1 MTTKN
6 GSEKIS
12 SLVSRISVSLPADL
26 LTELDRMVESRGYD
40 SRSRAI
46 GEMVNYQLAEHKR
59 SLGNEVMAGTLT
71 LLYNRATRGLQGRL
85 ADIQYHHV
93 AEVISSL
100 HVHLTEDQMLEVILV
115 QGPAA
120 KLQAITHEMLAQ
132 RGVITGRL
140 QLLAAVKRQ
149 DKPVS
154 EVCHAFEPLP
164 QILKNVRYANG
175 KPLEKK
181 PVVSAIAAARQML
194 GESGRLVIRPS
205 GTEPVIRV
213 MAEGDDAALV
223 LRAVDDIVEAVTK
236 AAA

>member
-6 GSEKIS
+6 GSEKVS

-115 QGPAA
+115 QGPAT

-140 QLLAAVKRQ
+140 QLLAAVI
-149 DKPVS
+149 PPL
-154 EVCHAFEPLP
+154 HAP
-164 QILKNVRYANG
+164 
-175 KPLEKK
+175 
-181 PVVSAIAAARQML
+181 AA
-194 GESGRLVIRPS
+194 G
-205 GTEPVIRV
+205 
-213 MAEGDDAALV
+213 
-223 LRAVDDIVEAVTK
+223 
-236 AAA
+236 

>member
-6 GSEKIS
+6 GSEKVS

-100 HVHLTEDQMLEVILV
+100 HVHLNEDQMLEVILV

-140 QLLAAVKRQ
+140 QLLAAVI
-149 DKPVS
+149 PPL
-154 EVCHAFEPLP
+154 HAP
-164 QILKNVRYANG
+164 
-175 KPLEKK
+175 
-181 PVVSAIAAARQML
+181 AA
-194 GESGRLVIRPS
+194 G
-205 GTEPVIRV
+205 
-213 MAEGDDAALV
+213 
-223 LRAVDDIVEAVTK
+223 
-236 AAA
+236 

>member
-140 QLLAAVKRQ
+140 QLLAAVI
-149 DKPVS
+149 PPL
-154 EVCHAFEPLP
+154 HAP
-164 QILKNVRYANG
+164 
-175 KPLEKK
+175 
-181 PVVSAIAAARQML
+181 AA
-194 GESGRLVIRPS
+194 G
-205 GTEPVIRV
+205 
-213 MAEGDDAALV
+213 
-223 LRAVDDIVEAVTK
+223 
-236 AAA
+236 